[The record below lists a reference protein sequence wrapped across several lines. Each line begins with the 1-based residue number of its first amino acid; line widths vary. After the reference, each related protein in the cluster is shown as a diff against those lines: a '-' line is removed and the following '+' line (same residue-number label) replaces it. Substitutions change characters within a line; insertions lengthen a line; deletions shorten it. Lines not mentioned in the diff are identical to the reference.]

1 MTEGT
6 FPKVH
11 QKYALDS
18 PPFSTFVVISALNFF
33 RIGYQLVATAW
44 LAVQLTDRVGAAGQ
58 VLLIS
63 TLVSFI
69 CAPFIGKLADACENK
84 RTLLICGHLG
94 IAFSGVVPLAGSY
107 LAIEVSRFSILIVT
121 LILATVSAI
130 LAGTAMDYFIKSY
143 IPVSVRAQRLASLN
157 IATQMALIIG
167 TGIGG
172 LIVAMVDFRAAFLVI
187 SGSGLVVSIL
197 CGRLLP
203 NLIIIVAELSNE
215 KRWIFST
222 GPMLYFRYSSLLSVA
237 CCAVLVFSVGQIT
250 NTLLPALVLL
260 HLQRGSV
267 SYSLVEAAWS
277 SGAFCISILFA
288 RKIAKS
294 LGNNSQDLAVIA
306 IMAIFLAMVPQL
318 KSFDML
324 LATHFFLGAS
334 FALVRIRSEARFLA
348 LCPLQL
354 MGRMRANSLFLTSA
368 IGLIVFSVP
377 LVFSKLSVSMLYGLL
392 AGMVLTSVIAIL
404 FFIKMRHSSTPLDE
418 FRENQ

>member
-6 FPKVH
+6 YRKVH
-11 QKYALDS
+11 QEYAPDS
-18 PPFSTFVVISALNFF
+18 APFSTFVVISALNFF

-44 LAVQLTDRVGAAGQ
+44 LAVQLTGRIGAAGQ

-63 TLVSFI
+63 TLASFI
-69 CAPFIGKLADACENK
+69 FAPFVGKLADAVENK
-84 RTLLICGHLG
+84 RSLLIFGHLG
-94 IAFSGVVPLAGSY
+94 IVFSGVIPLAGSY
-107 LAIEVSRFSILIVT
+107 LVTDTHPFSILIVT
-121 LILATVSAI
+121 LILVTVFAI
-130 LAGTAMDYFIKSY
+130 LTSTAMDYFIKSY

-157 IATQMALIIG
+157 IVAQIALIIG

-172 LIVAMVDFRAAFLVI
+172 AVAAMVDFSVAFLLI
-187 SGSGLVVSIL
+187 SVSGLGVSIL
-197 CGRLLP
+197 CRRLLP
-203 NLIIIVAELSNE
+203 DLIIAVSELSHT

-222 GPMLYFRYSSLLSVA
+222 GPMLYFRYPSLLSVA
-237 CCAVLVFSVGQIT
+237 CCAALVFSVGQVT

-260 HLQRGSV
+260 HLQRGSL

-277 SGAFCISILFA
+277 IGAFCISILFA

-294 LGNNSQDLAVIA
+294 IGKNSQDLAVIA
-306 IMAIFLAMVPQL
+306 IMAILLAVVPQL

-324 LATHFFLGAS
+324 LAVHIFLGAS

-354 MGRMRANSLFLTSA
+354 LGRMRANSLFLTSA
-368 IGLIVFSVP
+368 IGLIVFSIP
-377 LVFSKLSVSMLYGLL
+377 LVFSALSVSMLYCLM

-404 FFIKMRHSSTPLDE
+404 FFIKIRHSSSPFDE
-418 FRENQ
+418 SRESQ